1 MKYLLI
7 LTVLLGT
14 SLGHANVISKVSRDD
29 TVVLKYG
36 NNCEGESFPGDDYN
50 RGLDDSIEGTT
61 QKLARSTACE
71 SSIMGDAGVLEGIGT
86 VGIINQDCNKYEVAN
101 IRAMQAIANDTLVKG
116 TRVRILRYFSA
127 LITTFLPALYIAIIN
142 FHQGLLPTDLLFS
155 IAGTREKVPFPSIIE
170 LLILEIS
177 FELIR
182 ESGIRMPGVIGP
194 TLGIIGALILG
205 QASVAANIVSPLL
218 IIVVSI
224 TGIGSFAIADYSMS
238 FACRLFLYIGW
249 FDVRA
254 VQSASKEDECG
265 LP

>member
-116 TRVRILRYFSA
+116 TRVRILRYFKE
-127 LITTFLPALYIAIIN
+127 
-142 FHQGLLPTDLLFS
+142 
-155 IAGTREKVPFPSIIE
+155 R
-170 LLILEIS
+170 EIS
-177 FELIR
+177 QGQGMRSVLTGKTKISQF
-182 ESGIRMPGVIGP
+182 VIVEV
-194 TLGIIGALILG
+194 I
-205 QASVAANIVSPLL
+205 N
-218 IIVVSI
+218 
-224 TGIGSFAIADYSMS
+224 
-238 FACRLFLYIGW
+238 
-249 FDVRA
+249 
-254 VQSASKEDECG
+254 E
-265 LP
+265 